1 MEKKPMH
8 KRWYVWLIGLVVIA
22 SLFSP
27 MRIDKPDAPSLS
39 IEQAAP
45 NTTQDSSD
53 DVDST
58 DNQQENIASEETQ
71 EQPLDTA
78 ESTESLEQ
86 QDATP
91 AEEPVIL
98 SEPEPQTTP
107 PAPIIVYIT
116 NSGKKYHNA
125 GCSYLRSSNEITLEN
140 AKARGYTPCSRC
152 RPPE

>member
-1 MEKKPMH
+1 MEKKPLH
-8 KRWYVWLIGLVVIA
+8 KRWYVWLIGLVIIS

-27 MRIDKPDAPSLS
+27 TRIDKPDAPSFS
-39 IEQAAP
+39 IEQVSP

-53 DVDST
+53 EVDST
-58 DNQQENIASEETQ
+58 DDQQENIASEETQ
-71 EQPLDTA
+71 EQPLDTV
-78 ESTESLEQ
+78 ESIEPLEQ

-91 AEEPVIL
+91 AEEPIIL
-98 SEPEPQTTP
+98 SEPEPQTTT

-116 NSGKKYHNA
+116 NSGDKYHSA